1 LVINQDAGYSAE
13 YQGDEE
19 GVKHAYFEELF
30 FPRFRLSEFWLLE
43 FFAELLDCGI
53 LLFDY
58 GLILLDCGILL
69 FDCGFMI
76 GALFYNYLV
85 IF

>member
-53 LLFDY
+53 L
-58 GLILLDCGILL
+58 
-69 FDCGFMI
+69 
-76 GALFYNYLV
+76 
-85 IF
+85 